1 MKMFNKIAL
10 AGEDVQTYTRSGRF
24 YGADGNPAEIF
35 DGAVVAVGGPVDHEV
50 YDNTKD
56 LNVSKL
62 TAPATVKDIVGIVDY
77 VGINKADVMGV
88 TYYVGDSQRLV
99 A

>member
-24 YGADGNPAEIF
+24 YNGDEVADIH
-35 DGAVVAVGGPVDHEV
+35 DGAVVKVGGPVDHEV
-50 YDNTKD
+50 YAGVKD
-56 LNVSKL
+56 LNVCKL
-62 TAPATVKDIVGIVDY
+62 TAPEAVTDLVAFVDY
-77 VGINKADVMGV
+77 VGVSRARVMGV